1 MKTFAYP
8 PPTDG
13 KPFRL
18 TLGLRELQ
26 AKEWFEA
33 GTDVQEQL
41 GQRREL
47 IESSREIVYQ
57 QLSGHREAIT
67 YFMDRIVE
75 NLTTHHSEYNG
86 SGKSLTHTPT
96 NVTGDLLARAH

>member
-33 GTDVQEQL
+33 GSDVEEQL
-41 GQRREL
+41 RQRREL
-47 IESSREIVYQ
+47 IE
-57 QLSGHREAIT
+57 
-67 YFMDRIVE
+67 
-75 NLTTHHSEYNG
+75 
-86 SGKSLTHTPT
+86 
-96 NVTGDLLARAH
+96 